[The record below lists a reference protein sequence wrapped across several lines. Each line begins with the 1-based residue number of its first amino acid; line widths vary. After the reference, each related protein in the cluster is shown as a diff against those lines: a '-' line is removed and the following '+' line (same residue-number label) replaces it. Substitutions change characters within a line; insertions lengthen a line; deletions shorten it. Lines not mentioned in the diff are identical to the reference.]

1 MSELFKAALLE
12 KAAALSE
19 EDLQLINRQAL
30 RELKAEEVFTF
41 RLAACDDQIDRDHE
55 RFT

>member
-30 RELKAEEVFTF
+30 RELKA
-41 RLAACDDQIDRDHE
+41 
-55 RFT
+55 